1 MGDQYTGEAPTSAD
15 EKGRI
20 MVPQNLRAIMDVHDH
35 DTWCATRGFENYI
48 FLFHKNAWDKFLSD
62 NAAAFSGLDS
72 RRSMLRRMF
81 VGGMEKLK
89 RDAQGRLS
97 IPQHL
102 RDYAGIE
109 REAVLIGC
117 GDHLELW
124 NKGAWKKYQ
133 EHHMQAY
140 GNLADEL
147 LGNGASIVTTGA
159 SGS

>member
-1 MGDQYTGEAPTSAD
+1 MSDQYAGEAPTTAD

-20 MVPQNLRAIMDVHDH
+20 MVSQYFRSIMDVNDH
-35 DTWCATRGFENYI
+35 DVWCATRGFENYVL
-48 FLFHKNAWDKFLSD
+48 LFHKTAWEKFLVDHASV
-62 NAAAFSGLDS
+62 FSGLDS

-89 RDAQGRLS
+89 RDGQGRLS

-102 RDYAGIE
+102 REYAGIE

-124 NKGAWKKYQ
+124 SKASWKAYQ
-133 EHHMQAY
+133 ERHMQAY

-147 LGNGASIVTTGA
+147 LGNGAPTAATGA